1 MTTDEPM
8 NPTRALLVLHK
19 HACQYLTLIGV
30 GPDVPNE
37 AFGVIEKVLTER
49 DELREKVERYEQI
62 NWSRVDGGWMAFR
75 KEL

>member
-1 MTTDEPM
+1 MTIDDAITAI
-8 NPTRALLVLHK
+8 RAIAKNSGAVGV
-19 HACQYLTLIGV
+19 TL
-30 GPDVPNE
+30 E
-37 AFGVIEKVLTER
+37 ALALDIEVETANLRAER